1 MLIIRMQRVGKK
13 KFSTYRLIISE
24 KARDT
29 QGTYLEALGTY
40 NPHAKENSFLP
51 NIERIKFWLS
61 KGAMVSDTL
70 HNLLVA
76 NKIIEGKKKKSV
88 FLSKARQTK
97 LAEKKKVSAEAQA
110 KAEADKAAKAEAEK
124 AAKAEAEAQAK
135 AAVEAPAPVVEETPV
150 EAPAETPVETPTET
164 PTETPA
170 AQA

>member
-13 KFSTYRLIISE
+13 KFATYRLIISE

-29 QGTYLEALGTY
+29 QGAYLEALGTY

-51 NIERIKFWLS
+51 NIERIKYWLS
-61 KGAMVSDTL
+61 KGALVSDTL
-70 HNLLVA
+70 NNLLVA

-88 FLSKARQTK
+88 FLSKARQVK
-97 LAEKKKVSAEAQA
+97 LADKKKVSAEAQV

-135 AAVEAPAPVVEETPV
+135 AETQAKAVAEATAETPV
-150 EAPAETPVETPTET
+150 EASTET
-164 PTETPA
+164 PTEIPA